1 MSEASGYLLG
11 DIEDVLNNARKNLK
25 EHLTVGSFRIKGRE
39 KAEKYKKELSNCMEK
54 LEEIVASYPGD
65 KEVNDFYNKFSSF
78 YVEQREKES
87 YAEEDRKKLD
97 KLIENI
103 REIAQWRK
111 MEHAAGENLPFG
123 DYRRM
128 RESYRKR

>member
-1 MSEASGYLLG
+1 MSEASGYLIG
-11 DIEDVLNNARKNLK
+11 DIEQILNNARKNLK
-25 EHLTVGSFRIKGRE
+25 EHLSIGSFRITGRE
-39 KAEKYKKELSNCMEK
+39 KAEKYKKELSRCMEK
-54 LEEIVASYPGD
+54 LEEITANYPDD
-65 KEVNDFYNKFSSF
+65 KEINAFHDKFSSF

-87 YAEEDRKKLD
+87 YAEDDRKKLD
-97 KLIENI
+97 NLIEDI

>member
-11 DIEDVLNNARKNLK
+11 DIEEILNSARKNLK
-25 EHLTVGSFRIKGRE
+25 EHLSIGSFKIKGRE
-39 KAEKYKKELSNCMEK
+39 KAEEYKKELSNCMEK
-54 LEEIVASYPGD
+54 LEEIVASYPD
-65 KEVNDFYNKFSSF
+65 DSEINSFYNKFSSF
-78 YVEQREKES
+78 YVDQREKES
-87 YAEEDRKKLD
+87 YGEDDRKKLD
-97 KLIENI
+97 KLIEDI

-111 MEHAAGENLPFG
+111 MEHASGESLPFG